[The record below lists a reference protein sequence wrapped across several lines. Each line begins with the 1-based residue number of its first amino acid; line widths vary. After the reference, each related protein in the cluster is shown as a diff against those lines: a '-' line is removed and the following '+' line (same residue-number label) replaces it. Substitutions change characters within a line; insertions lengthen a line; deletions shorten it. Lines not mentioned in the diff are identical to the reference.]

1 MKNKKNGFSLV
12 ELLCAICL
20 VGMLS
25 TIIAPIVIKRINS
38 AKTETYN
45 TLIETIELNA
55 KDYVITNEDKIQ
67 DYNLYDNTYIS
78 IKTLIDNNYFDSSLI
93 NPITKKTIPETDL
106 IYVTRNNKG
115 KIEAKYDINMEVKIK
130 LNDGY
135 NIYLKVGD
143 TFNDPGVTATL
154 LDGTDVTSSIITSGT
169 VNTSSIGT
177 YVITY
182 TFGNSKITRNV
193 IVS

>member
-38 AKTETYN
+38 AKTEAYN

-78 IKTLIDNNYFDSSLI
+78 IKTLISY
-93 NPITKKTIPETDL
+93 
-106 IYVTRNNKG
+106 IY
-115 KIEAKYDINMEVKIK
+115 
-130 LNDGY
+130 
-135 NIYLKVGD
+135 
-143 TFNDPGVTATL
+143 
-154 LDGTDVTSSIITSGT
+154 TSYS
-169 VNTSSIGT
+169 
-177 YVITY
+177 Y
-182 TFGNSKITRNV
+182 TFIYFL
-193 IVS
+193 

>member
-25 TIIAPIVIKRINS
+25 TIIATIVIKRINS
-38 AKTETYN
+38 AKTEAYN

>member
-38 AKTETYN
+38 AKTEAYN

-169 VNTSSIGT
+169 VNTSSIRT

>member
-38 AKTETYN
+38 AKTEAYN

-143 TFNDPGVTATL
+143 TFNDLGVTATL

>member
-1 MKNKKNGFSLV
+1 
-12 ELLCAICL
+12 
-20 VGMLS
+20 
-25 TIIAPIVIKRINS
+25 
-38 AKTETYN
+38 
-45 TLIETIELNA
+45 
-55 KDYVITNEDKIQ
+55 
-67 DYNLYDNTYIS
+67 
-78 IKTLIDNNYFDSSLI
+78 
-93 NPITKKTIPETDL
+93 
-106 IYVTRNNKG
+106 
-115 KIEAKYDINMEVKIK
+115 MEVKIK

-182 TFGNSKITRNV
+182 TFDNSKITRNV

>member
-38 AKTETYN
+38 AKTKAYN

>member
-38 AKTETYN
+38 AKTEAYN

-67 DYNLYDNTYIS
+67 DYNLYDNKYIS

>member
-38 AKTETYN
+38 AKTEAYN

-182 TFGNSKITRNV
+182 TFDNSKITRNV

>member
-38 AKTETYN
+38 AKTEAYN

-115 KIEAKYDINMEVKIK
+115 KVEAKYDINMEVKIK

-177 YVITY
+177 YEITY

>member
-12 ELLCAICL
+12 ELLCTICL

-38 AKTETYN
+38 AKTEAYN

>member
-38 AKTETYN
+38 AKTEAYN

-115 KIEAKYDINMEVKIK
+115 KIEAKYDINMEVKLK

>member
-38 AKTETYN
+38 AKTEAYN

-78 IKTLIDNNYFDSSLI
+78 IKTLIDNNYFHSSLI

-182 TFGNSKITRNV
+182 TFDNSKITRNV